1 MPHLLADH
9 RVARGDLTSPADD
22 AALVIAARA
31 GDRSAFDELYRRY
44 VRMVHG
50 VLLGRSTRDD
60 VDDLVQDVFLTAWR
74 RLSTL
79 REPAAIGG
87 WLHAIARHALVDH
100 VRQHR
105 DHVALPDDP
114 PDKSG
119 GYATSASDGYATSVS
134 GGYPVASGG
143 YATSAS
149 GGSPRA
155 SGGGWRPSGPDTDR
169 LEADRALAVIRQLP
183 EAYRET
189 LLLRLVEGMNG
200 PEIAARTGL
209 TPDSGRVNLCRGM
222 KLLRSRL
229 DG

>member
-1 MPHLLADH
+1 M
-9 RVARGDLTSPADD
+9 
-22 AALVIAARA
+22 IAARE

-50 VLLGRSTRDD
+50 VLLGRSTRAD

-105 DHVALPDDP
+105 DHEVLADDP

-119 GYATSASDGYATSVS
+119 GYAPAAGGDARVS
-134 GGYPVASGG
+134 GGYAPA
-143 YATSAS
+143 A
-149 GGSPRA
+149 
-155 SGGGWRPSGPDTDR
+155 GGGWRPPDPGTDC
-169 LEADRALAVIRQLP
+169 LEAEQALAMIRALP

-189 LLLRLVEGMNG
+189 LVLRLVEGMNG

-209 TPDSGRVNLCRGM
+209 TPDSVRVNLCRGM

>member
-119 GYATSASDGYATSVS
+119 GYATSASDGYATSAC
-134 GGYPVASGG
+134 GF
-143 YATSAS
+143 
-149 GGSPRA
+149 PRA

-209 TPDSGRVNLCRGM
+209 TPDSVRVNLCRGM